1 MCGAGGKLK
10 GDVMS
15 IEPMKLFFKEIKE
28 PIETTMIGNYAVA
41 GAVTQTNP
49 DVICAFP
56 ITPQTQ
62 AVEGLSDVV
71 HQGRLKAAFINVES
85 ELAAISYSTAA
96 CAAGARTFTATA
108 SQGFLLMT
116 EALPMAVGWRVPLT
130 MMISA
135 RAFNAPNLSIWNSWE
150 FTQVNSELG
159 WNCLVSENVQ
169 ETYDAAIISLMIA
182 EDSLFPTMFVHDG
195 FIISHSVQKLW
206 LIPDE
211 TVLKLTPRKPR
222 HTITPERPG
231 TWGGI
236 VTPDYFMEG
245 RKKLDEEKE
254 PVLDIMKQCFK
265 NFENETGRKYDL
277 IETFNLDNSSKT
289 AIITMGSMCGNII
302 SWMTKNPDIGLIKIR
317 AYRPFPHEEL
327 QKIVEE
333 SQLERL
339 IILEKS
345 DSLNGMLPPFSMSV
359 ATALYPLGTLFRSFI
374 VGLGGRDVTRDE
386 FDVAKKKIQEVN
398 DMKGKLYMYLGVR
411 ETKKKIYG
419 VNE

>member
-1 MCGAGGKLK
+1 
-10 GDVMS
+10 MS
-15 IEPMKLFFKEIKE
+15 IEPMRIFFKEIKE

-41 GAVTQTNP
+41 GGVTQTDP

-62 AVEGLSDVV
+62 SVEGLSDVV

-108 SQGFLLMT
+108 SQGYLLMT

-130 MMISA
+130 MLISA

-150 FTQVNSELG
+150 FTQTNSELG
-159 WNCLVSENVQ
+159 WNCFVSENVQ
-169 ETYDAAIISLMIA
+169 ETYDAAILSVMIS

-195 FIISHSVQKLW
+195 FIISHSVQKLT

-211 TVLKLTPRKPR
+211 VVRNLTPKKPR
-222 HTITPERPG
+222 HHITTDKPG

-245 RKKLDEEKE
+245 RKKLDEEKQ
-254 PVLDIMKQCFK
+254 PVLGIMK
-265 NFENETGRKYDL
+265 NSFEEFSKATGRKYDL
-277 IETFNLDNSSKT
+277 IETYNLDNSSKT
-289 AIITMGSMCGNII
+289 AFLTMGSMCGNII
-302 SWMTKNPDIGLIKIR
+302 SWMTKNKDIGLIKIR
-317 AYRPFPHEEL
+317 AYRPFPHEQL
-327 QKIVEE
+327 QKVVEDHNIE
-333 SQLERL
+333 KL

-345 DSLNGMLPPFSMSV
+345 DSLNGLLPPFSMSV
-359 ATALYPLGTLFRSFI
+359 ASALYPLGTLFRSFI

-386 FDVAKKKIQEVN
+386 FNIAKKKMQSIS

-411 ETKKKIYG
+411 ETKSNILG
-419 VNE
+419 VEM

>member
-1 MCGAGGKLK
+1 MR
-10 GDVMS
+10 
-15 IEPMKLFFKEIKE
+15 IFFKEIKE
-28 PIETTMIGNYAVA
+28 PIKTTMIGNYAVA
-41 GAVTQTNP
+41 GGVTQTDP

-62 AVEGLSDVV
+62 SVEGLSDVV

-108 SQGFLLMT
+108 SQGYLLMT
-116 EALPMAVGWRVPLT
+116 EGLPMAVGWRVPLT

-135 RAFNAPNLSIWNSWE
+135 RAFNSPNLSIWNSWE
-150 FTQVNSELG
+150 YTQTNSELG
-159 WNCLVSENVQ
+159 WNCIVSENVQ
-169 ETYDAAIISLMIA
+169 ETYDAAILSVMIS

-195 FIISHSVQKLW
+195 FIISHSVQNLT

-211 TVLKLTPRKPR
+211 IVRKLTPKKPR
-222 HTITPERPG
+222 HHITTEKPG

-245 RKKLDEEKE
+245 RRRLEEEKK
-254 PVLDIMKQCFK
+254 PVLGIMKTCFN
-265 NFENETGRKYDL
+265 NFANATGRKYDL

-289 AIITMGSMCGNII
+289 AFLTMGSMCGNII
-302 SWMTKNPDIGLIKIR
+302 SWMTKNKDVGLIKIR
-317 AYRPFPHEEL
+317 AYRPFPYEDL
-327 QKIVEE
+327 QKIIQEHNIE
-333 SQLERL
+333 KL

-345 DSLNGMLPPFSMSV
+345 DSLNGLLPPFSMTIAS
-359 ATALYPLGTLFRSFI
+359 ALYPLGTLFRSFI

-386 FDVAKKKIQEVN
+386 FNVAKKKMESVS
-398 DMKGKLYMYLGVR
+398 DMKGQLYSYLGVR
-411 ETKKKIYG
+411 ESKDKMLG
-419 VNE
+419 VDM

>member
-1 MCGAGGKLK
+1 VQYPKK
-10 GDVMS
+10 EVTKMS

-28 PIETTMIGNYAVA
+28 PTKTAMIGNFAVA
-41 GAVTQTNP
+41 GGVTQTDP

-71 HQGRLKAAFINVES
+71 NQGRLKAAFVNVES
-85 ELAAISYSTAA
+85 ELAAMSYSTAA

-108 SQGFLLMT
+108 SQGYLLMA

-150 FTQVNSELG
+150 FVLTDFG
-159 WNCLVSENVQ
+159 WNCIVSENVQ
-169 ETYDAAIISLMIA
+169 ETYDAAILSVMIS

-195 FIISHSVQKLW
+195 FVISHSVQNLT

-211 TVLKLTPRKPR
+211 VVRTLTPKKPR
-222 HTITPERPG
+222 HTITPEKPG

-236 VTPDYFMEG
+236 VSPSFFMEG
-245 RKKLDEEKE
+245 RKKLDEDKE
-254 PVLDIMKQCFK
+254 SVLDIMKDCFK
-265 NFENETGRKYDL
+265 RFEKATGRNYDL
-277 IETFNLDNSSKT
+277 FETYNLNNSAKT
-289 AIITMGSMCGNII
+289 VFITMGSMCGNIV
-302 SWMTKNPDIGLIKIR
+302 SWMTKNKDIGLIKIR
-317 AYRPFPHEEL
+317 TYRPFPYEQL
-327 QKIVEE
+327 QNIIQENGIEKA
-333 SQLERL
+333 

-345 DSLNGMLPPFSMSV
+345 DSLNNLLPPFASSV
-359 ATALYPLGTLFRSFI
+359 ATALYPIGTIFRCFI

-386 FDVAKKKIQEVN
+386 FDVAKEKIKHVR
-398 DMKGKLYMYLGVR
+398 DMKGKLYGYLGVR
-411 ETKKKIYG
+411 ETKQKIHG
-419 VNE
+419 VDL

>member
-1 MCGAGGKLK
+1 MRFLRRIE
-10 GDVMS
+10 GDQMS

-28 PIETTMIGNYAVA
+28 PVETAMIGNYAVA
-41 GAVTQTNP
+41 GGVSQTDP

-62 AVEGLSDVV
+62 VVEGLSDVV
-71 HQGRLKAAFINVES
+71 HQGKLKAAFVNVES

-108 SQGFLLMT
+108 SQGYLLMT

-135 RAFNAPNLSIWNSWE
+135 RAFNSPNLSIWNSWE
-150 FTQVNSELG
+150 FTEVNSELG
-159 WNCLVSENVQ
+159 WNCIVSENVQ
-169 ETYDAAIISLMIA
+169 ETYDASILSLMMS
-182 EDSLFPTMFVHDG
+182 EESLFPTMFVHDG

-211 TVLKLTPRKPR
+211 KVLKMTPRKPR
-222 HTITPERPG
+222 HTINTKSPG

-254 PVLDIMKQCFK
+254 PVLKIMKQCFDT
-265 NFENETGRKYDL
+265 FEKETGRKYDL

-317 AYRPFPHEEL
+317 AFRPFPYLEL
-327 QKIVEE
+327 RKIIEDYGIE
-333 SQLERL
+333 KL
-339 IILEKS
+339 IVLEKS
-345 DSLNGMLPPFSMSV
+345 DSLNGMLPPFSMSI
-359 ATALYPLGTLFRSFI
+359 ATALYPLGTIFRSFI

-386 FDVAKKKIQEVN
+386 FDVAKKKMQSVN

-411 ETKKKIYG
+411 ETKQKIYG
-419 VNE
+419 VDY

>member
-1 MCGAGGKLK
+1 
-10 GDVMS
+10 
-15 IEPMKLFFKEIKE
+15 MKLFFKEIKE
-28 PIETTMIGNYAVA
+28 PVETAMIGNYAVA
-41 GAVTQTNP
+41 GAVTQTDP

-62 AVEGLSDVV
+62 SVEGLSDVV
-71 HQGRLKAAFINVES
+71 HQGRLKAAFVNVES

-96 CAAGARTFTATA
+96 SAAGARAFTATA

-135 RAFNAPNLSIWNSWE
+135 RAFNSPNLSIWNSWE
-150 FTQVNSELG
+150 FTEVNSELG

-169 ETYDAAIISLMIA
+169 ETYDAAIISVMVS

-211 TVLKLTPRKPR
+211 IVRKMTPKKPR
-222 HTITPERPG
+222 QTINPENPG

-236 VTPDYFMEG
+236 VTPDFFMEG
-245 RKKLDEEKE
+245 RKKLDEDKE
-254 PVLDIMKQCFK
+254 AVLGIMKNCFK
-265 NFENETGRKYDL
+265 TFEKETGRKYDL
-277 IETFNLDNSSKT
+277 IETYNLDNSSKT

-317 AYRPFPHEEL
+317 AFRPFPYAEL
-327 QKIVEE
+327 RKIVEE
-333 SQLERL
+333 HNIEK
-339 IILEKS
+339 IIIIEKS
-345 DSLNGMLPPFSMSV
+345 DSLNGMLPPFSMSI
-359 ATALYPLGTLFRSFI
+359 ASALYPLGTLFRSFI
-374 VGLGGRDVTRDE
+374 AGLGGRDVTRDE
-386 FDVAKKKIQEVN
+386 FNVAKKKMEKVT
-398 DMKGKLYMYLGVR
+398 DMNGKLYMYLGVR
-411 ETKKKIYG
+411 ETKQKIHE
-419 VNE
+419 VDA